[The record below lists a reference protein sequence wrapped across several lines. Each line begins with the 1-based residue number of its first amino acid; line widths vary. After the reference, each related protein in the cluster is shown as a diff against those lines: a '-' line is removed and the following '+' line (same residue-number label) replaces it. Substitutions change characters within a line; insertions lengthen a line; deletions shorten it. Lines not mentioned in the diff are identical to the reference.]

1 MYLSRSTNKVL
12 YIGENLALVESL
24 LTINASVNEPVISQ
38 LFSVE
43 PLETRLKNERFSFL
57 ISELPVS
64 NSIKQRITQCFPNL
78 HCVYLAPKTN
88 IKPNTECAAE
98 GTDLHLSE
106 TAQVELP
113 FSSLEVRTALDCIR
127 IPIYYKNKQAQ
138 IVACN
143 AGFAQIFGLLPE
155 AIVGQSLDKIS
166 SKAIT
171 VALKKSS
178 LHSQSQ
184 QVQLLE
190 LQTQDA
196 SGVKR
201 EFLIREEI
209 SDCTRL
215 QVGILF
221 DVAEINA
228 IKSTIE
234 KERVMLRATADLS
247 SDLIFFKDL
256 ESRFTG
262 CNKQFEKFVGC
273 PEADILGKKDDELF
287 ELNQAK
293 MCQAQDTKVIEN
305 DETYS
310 NNEYLTYNNGEKHY
324 IFMQKVPLKDKAGKV
339 QGLIAIGRDITE
351 KSIIQRQLKLAHVVF
366 ENSRDGIL
374 VTDGEGVVN
383 TANDACISISG
394 YLKEELINQKI
405 TSLVQGREYR
415 RLFVNIEKA
424 LKKEGKWQGNANFH
438 SKTGELCYFWLDIYE
453 VKHLESGLVNR
464 VYSFTDL
471 TQSKHNEEKIQ
482 YLSKHDSLTGLNNRI
497 ALFYSLEAAIAR
509 AHYRQKSMGILFIE
523 IKGVKGI
530 NERYGHN
537 QGDLVFREIAKY
549 LKQSIFR
556 KDFIARFGDNQFVVI
571 VEELENEQ
579 LLALIAQRIA
589 NQFTDAI
596 SIDDVKVNLS
606 LSIGISICPDD
617 GADLDSIL
625 ANAETAMLRSKND
638 KSSTYHFYTNELTVN
653 STHQIKREN
662 ELREAYHADQ
672 FEVYYQ
678 PQYDLNKRQ
687 VVAVECVLRWMH
699 PTHGMILPE
708 NFLVLAEQSGL
719 LITLGMKMFKKSAEQ
734 AVKWKASGI
743 HFGRIAIN
751 LSKLELTQSS
761 LIGFVQKVL
770 LDSGSKPSWFE
781 FEIDESLFSNDLY
794 PIQDNLL
801 NLSRLGFSL
810 TVSGFGAERSVLYCI
825 DKLNID
831 KFKISKHLIQGV
843 PGFLAGEAMLKSV
856 FVLAQSLG
864 IDVVGETID
873 SSPLD
878 YSYQQPPSHALK
890 NKNIKEAMTATET
903 TFYLKCYKRK

>member
-1 MYLSRSTNKVL
+1 VL

-24 LTINASVNEPVISQ
+24 LAINTAIDGENITH
-38 LFSVE
+38 LLSVE
-43 PLETRLKNERFSFL
+43 QLEERLENERFSFL
-57 ISELPVS
+57 VSERPVS
-64 NSIKQRITQCFPNL
+64 STTKQRIAEAFPDL
-78 HCVYLAPKTN
+78 HCIYLASTSHDKKAALDPAPN
-88 IKPNTECAAE
+88 INQPTHERLN
-98 GTDLHLSE
+98 
-106 TAQVELP
+106 
-113 FSSLEVRTALDCIR
+113 FSSLEVKSALDCIR
-127 IPIYYKNKQAQ
+127 IPIYYKNTQSQ

-143 AGFAQIFGLLPE
+143 AGFAQIFGLYPE
-155 AIVGQSLDKIS
+155 AIVGRCLDDILPNQI
-166 SKAIT
+166 AA
-171 VALKKSS
+171 ALNKPKSYNP
-178 LHSQSQ
+178 SQ
-184 QVQLLE
+184 QAQLLE
-190 LQTQDA
+190 LEIKDA
-196 SGVKR
+196 TGMKR
-201 EFLIREEI
+201 EFLIREEV
-209 SDCTRL
+209 SDCTTL
-215 QVGILF
+215 HVGILF
-221 DVAEINA
+221 DVAEMNA
-228 IKSTIE
+228 IKSAIE

-293 MCQAQDTKVIEN
+293 MCQAQDAKVIEN

-394 YLKEELINQKI
+394 YSKAELINKKI
-405 TSLVQGREYR
+405 TSLTPGREYR
-415 RLFVNIEKA
+415 RLFVNIQHA
-424 LKKEGKWQGNANFH
+424 LKKEGKWQGNANFY
-438 SKTGELCYFWLDIYE
+438 SKTGERCYFWLDIYE

-509 AHYRQKSMGILFIE
+509 AHYRQKSMGILFVE

-537 QGDLVFREIAKY
+537 KGDLVFREIAKC
-549 LKQSIFR
+549 LKQAIFR
-556 KDFIARFGDNQFVVI
+556 KDFIARFGDDQFVII

-589 NQFTDAI
+589 NQFNDAMTL
-596 SIDDVKVNLS
+596 DDVKVNLS

-617 GADLDSIL
+617 GVDLDTLL

-638 KSSTYHFYTNELTVN
+638 KSSIYHFYTNELTVN
-653 STHQIKREN
+653 STHQIQREN
-662 ELREAYHADQ
+662 ELRDAFKADQ

-687 VVAVECVLRWMH
+687 VVAVESVLRWMH
-699 PTHGMILPE
+699 PEQGMILPE
-708 NFLVLAEQSGL
+708 NFLMLAEQSGL
-719 LITLGMKMFKKSAEQ
+719 LITLGMTMFKKSADQ
-734 AVKWKASGI
+734 AVKWQTSGI

-770 LDSGSKPSWFE
+770 LESGSKASWFE
-781 FEIDESLFSNDLY
+781 FEVDESLFSDDLY
-794 PIQDNLL
+794 PIQDNLI

-831 KFKISKHLIQGV
+831 KFKISKHLLQGV

-864 IDVVGETID
+864 IDVVGETMD
-873 SSPLD
+873 SSPID
-878 YSYQQPPSHALK
+878 YNHQHQRSRAQQ
-890 NKNIKEAMTATET
+890 NKNIKEAMTATEA

>member
-1 MYLSRSTNKVL
+1 VL

-24 LTINASVNEPVISQ
+24 LTINTSVNEFTLSQ
-38 LFSVE
+38 LLSVDTLMVK
-43 PLETRLKNERFSFL
+43 LESERFSFL

-64 NSIKQRITQCFPNL
+64 DLITQRITHHFPDLQCI
-78 HCVYLAPKTN
+78 YLANENKVKHVVLDSAIN
-88 IKPNTECAAE
+88 DADFNRDKPAQNT
-98 GTDLHLSE
+98 LKLS
-106 TAQVELP
+106 
-113 FSSLEVRTALDCIR
+113 SSDVKSALDCIR
-127 IPIYYKNKQAQ
+127 IPIYYKNKAAK

-143 AGFAQIFGLLPE
+143 AGFAQIFGLLPDD
-155 AIVGQSLDKIS
+155 IVGQSLDSILPKEV
-166 SKAIT
+166 AI
-171 VALKKSS
+171 ALKKSS
-178 LHSQSQ
+178 LHNQSQ

-190 LQTQDA
+190 LEIQDA
-196 SGVKR
+196 RGAKR

-209 SDCTRL
+209 SDCTQL

-287 ELNQAK
+287 ELNQAR
-293 MCQAQDTKVIEN
+293 MCQAQDAKVIEN

-339 QGLIAIGRDITE
+339 QGLVAIGRDITE
-351 KSIIQRQLKLAHVVF
+351 KSTIQRQLKLAHVVF

-374 VTDGEGVVN
+374 VTDGQGVVN

-394 YLKEELINQKI
+394 YTKEELINQKI
-405 TSLVQGREYR
+405 TLLTPGREYR
-415 RLFVNIEKA
+415 RLFANIEHA
-424 LKKEGKWQGNANFH
+424 LKNNGKWQGNANFH

-453 VKHLESGLVNR
+453 VKHHESGLVNR

-471 TQSKHNEEKIQ
+471 TQSKYNEEKIQ

-497 ALFYSLEAAIAR
+497 ALFNSLEAAIAR
-509 AHYRQKSMGILFIE
+509 ANYRQKSMGVIFVE

-537 QGDLVFREIAKY
+537 QGDLAFREIAKR
-549 LKQSIFR
+549 LKQSVFR
-556 KDFIARFGDNQFVVI
+556 KDFIARFGDDQFVII

-579 LLALIAQRIA
+579 LLALMAQRIA

-596 SIDDVKVNLS
+596 NIDGVDVNLS

-617 GADLDSIL
+617 GIDLDTIL

-638 KSSTYHFYTNELTVN
+638 KSSIYHFYTNELTVN
-653 STHQIKREN
+653 STYQIKREN
-662 ELREAYHADQ
+662 ELRDAFKADQ

-687 VVAVECVLRWMH
+687 VVAVESVLRWMH
-699 PTHGMILPE
+699 PEQGMILPE
-708 NFLVLAEQSGL
+708 NFLMLAEQSGL

-734 AVKWKASGI
+734 AVKWHNSGI

-770 LDSGSKPSWFE
+770 LDSGSKASWFE
-781 FEIDESLFSNDLY
+781 FEVDESLFSNDLY
-794 PIQDNLL
+794 PIQDNLI

-864 IDVVGETID
+864 IDVVSETID
-873 SSPLD
+873 SAPSG
-878 YSYQQPPSHALK
+878 YSHPSQSLSMHK